1 MVCFRMDSR
10 PLKAL
15 RKQTQQWQFG
25 KQAIAFSTPTF
36 IKQLEPTD
44 RHEDPSVNVVKREFQ
59 NIKDYDLNYFR
70 SEFIIRSHII
80 CSIPYNSYHMVSYG
94 SYHMIFT
101 TTRYI
106 FNSDKVGHL
115 IARPLLMQ
123 SQRFIRFPMMTMI
136 FG

>member
-1 MVCFRMDSR
+1 MTSSVCFGIDFR
-10 PLKAL
+10 PIKAL

-70 SEFIIRSHII
+70 FEFLVLLYTSI
-80 CSIPYNSYHMVSYG
+80 CNMSYA
-94 SYHMIFT
+94 
-101 TTRYI
+101 
-106 FNSDKVGHL
+106 L
-115 IARPLLMQ
+115 
-123 SQRFIRFPMMTMI
+123 
-136 FG
+136 

>member
-1 MVCFRMDSR
+1 MLR

-70 SEFIIRSHII
+70 LELIFFDFKRIILVPK
-80 CSIPYNSYHMVSYG
+80 CMG
-94 SYHMIFT
+94 
-101 TTRYI
+101 
-106 FNSDKVGHL
+106 
-115 IARPLLMQ
+115 
-123 SQRFIRFPMMTMI
+123 
-136 FG
+136 

>member
-1 MVCFRMDSR
+1 MINTSSGGDFLEVLTFLCEIHFSAFPLLIMTSSVCFWIDFR
-10 PLKAL
+10 PIKAL

-70 SEFIIRSHII
+70 FEFIVLLCTTI
-80 CSIPYNSYHMVSYG
+80 CSQPIQQHV
-94 SYHMIFT
+94 
-101 TTRYI
+101 
-106 FNSDKVGHL
+106 L
-115 IARPLLMQ
+115 
-123 SQRFIRFPMMTMI
+123 
-136 FG
+136 

>member
-1 MVCFRMDSR
+1 MNSR

-70 SEFIIRSHII
+70 FEFIIRSHVI
-80 CSIPYNSYHMVSYG
+80 CSIRYNSYHMV
-94 SYHMIFT
+94 HTI
-101 TTRYI
+101 
-106 FNSDKVGHL
+106 
-115 IARPLLMQ
+115 
-123 SQRFIRFPMMTMI
+123 
-136 FG
+136 

>member
-1 MVCFRMDSR
+1 MDSR

-70 SEFIIRSHII
+70 FEFIIRYHLYAAYRIIHII
-80 CSIPYNSYHMVSYG
+80 W
-94 SYHMIFT
+94 
-101 TTRYI
+101 
-106 FNSDKVGHL
+106 
-115 IARPLLMQ
+115 
-123 SQRFIRFPMMTMI
+123 FIRYDFYDNKI
-136 FG
+136 HFQLR

>member
-1 MVCFRMDSR
+1 MDSR

-70 SEFIIRSHII
+70 FEFIVFFII
-80 CSIPYNSYHMVSYG
+80 YYDTQSTETAPC
-94 SYHMIFT
+94 
-101 TTRYI
+101 
-106 FNSDKVGHL
+106 L
-115 IARPLLMQ
+115 IIYKL
-123 SQRFIRFPMMTMI
+123 
-136 FG
+136 

>member
-1 MVCFRMDSR
+1 MLR

-70 SEFIIRSHII
+70 LELIFFDFKRII
-80 CSIPYNSYHMVSYG
+80 
-94 SYHMIFT
+94 
-101 TTRYI
+101 
-106 FNSDKVGHL
+106 
-115 IARPLLMQ
+115 LM
-123 SQRFIRFPMMTMI
+123 PKCM
-136 FG
+136 G

>member
-1 MVCFRMDSR
+1 MLR

-70 SEFIIRSHII
+70 LV
-80 CSIPYNSYHMVSYG
+80 SISYFDHSAACETLYKL
-94 SYHMIFT
+94 F
-101 TTRYI
+101 
-106 FNSDKVGHL
+106 
-115 IARPLLMQ
+115 
-123 SQRFIRFPMMTMI
+123 
-136 FG
+136 